1 MEREGATTPL
11 VRRCGSLL
19 LLLLLPVAA
28 CFGGEGTLGGAC
40 ERDDD
45 CGADQT
51 CSRSVC
57 GLCDDGI
64 AQAGELCFDEAEA
77 AVAQAPDV
85 ASLARIDLNADGVA
99 DIVWAD
105 STGLGVALA
114 MGEGFELAPSRT
126 LDVTAVWTGDA
137 DGDGVT
143 DLVTR
148 DAAGGANLW
157 RVDAMGE
164 LVRAE
169 LDLEP
174 LRGLTLA
181 VVRPEFGIVAAG
193 AGTVTRVEDE
203 GTTMAVD
210 FDDDVTHL
218 IAVDSVDTDGA
229 PDVLAVVGRRRIVGI
244 AATTE
249 GFEAQP
255 GHQFSTDILDSDILD
270 VASVS
275 WNGDAFGDVVVLFDR
290 GAAEVW
296 LSDGQ
301 GGFVEG
307 PSAALSLNSAA
318 VLAFDA
324 TADRQPDLLGF
335 GPQSDLRLAI
345 GRGDAFDTS
354 IVLDDG
360 AWRWVSPSRVGV
372 DRFVDL
378 VVYDGTSFA
387 VLQGAP

>member
-1 MEREGATTPL
+1 MEAGGATTPS
-11 VRRCGSLL
+11 VRRYGPLL
-19 LLLLLPVAA
+19 LLSVAA

-45 CGADQT
+45 CGGDQS

-64 AQAGELCFDEAEA
+64 AQAGELCFDDPQ
-77 AVAQAPDV
+77 VSTAQAPDA
-85 ASLARIDLNADGVA
+85 ASLARIDMNADGVA

-105 STGLGVALA
+105 AAGLGVALA
-114 MGEGFELAPSRT
+114 TDGGFEAATMRT
-126 LDVTAVWTGDA
+126 LDVTAVWSGDA
-137 DGDGVT
+137 NADGVV

-148 DAAGGANLW
+148 DAASGASLW

-164 LVRAE
+164 LVRVD

-174 LRGLTLA
+174 MRGLTHA

-193 AGTVTRVEDE
+193 QRAVTRVEDD
-203 GTTMAVD
+203 GASMAVE
-210 FDDDVTHL
+210 FDDDITHL
-218 IAVDSVDTDGA
+218 ITVDSVDSDGA
-229 PDVLAVVGRRRIVGI
+229 PDVLAVIGSRSLIGI
-244 AATTE
+244 AATE
-249 GFEAQP
+249 DAFVAQP

-270 VASVS
+270 VAAIS

-290 GAAEVW
+290 GQAQIW

-301 GGFVEG
+301 GGFAEG
-307 PSAALSLNSAA
+307 PSVALSLTTSR

-324 TADRQPDLLGF
+324 TDDLEPDVLGY
-335 GPQSDLRLAI
+335 GPETDLRLAI
-345 GRGDAFDTS
+345 RRGAGFDAA
-354 IVLDDG
+354 IVLDEG
-360 AWRWVSPSRVGV
+360 NWRWLASSRVGS

-378 VVYDGTSFA
+378 VLYDGDSFA
-387 VLQGAP
+387 VLEGTP